1 MSLEEIFKSKGQE
14 SYCMFLRVKKSAL
27 QNKISKIEN
36 DIAPL
41 RNKQGASNYTYT
53 YTDADKKL
61 LNSTNL
67 QLAELYKEREV
78 YDAKINENNCGKYA
92 DNVSTCKYLDERIK
106 SKSDLIAQLNK
117 SVLAGRISS
126 KKLEQPNKELLQ
138 LKNDFVKYNCR
149 NVIELENLSEGGLVL
164 TEKSIEQE
172 QNILPSGYKEQ
183 YLYIG
188 LGAVVILTSLYII
201 SKK

>member
-92 DNVSTCKYLDERIK
+92 DNVNTCKYLDERIK

-164 TEKSIEQE
+164 TEKSIQQE

-188 LGAVVILTSLYII
+188 LGAVVVLTSLYII

>member
-67 QLAELYKEREV
+67 QLAELYKEPEV

-92 DNVSTCKYLDERIK
+92 DNVNTCKYLDERIK

-164 TEKSIEQE
+164 TEKSIQQE

-188 LGAVVILTSLYII
+188 LGAVVVLTSLYII